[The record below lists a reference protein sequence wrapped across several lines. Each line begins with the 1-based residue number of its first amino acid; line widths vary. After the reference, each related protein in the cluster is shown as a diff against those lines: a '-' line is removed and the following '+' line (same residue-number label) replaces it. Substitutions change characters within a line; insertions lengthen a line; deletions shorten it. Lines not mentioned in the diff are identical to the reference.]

1 MDIDLQDI
9 KKFIWNNPIVAG
21 AAGSCIAAV
30 KFAAPGTGAFEK
42 GVNFVSGALAAGYL
56 SPPLCAYLKMTTPE
70 YTLGAAFVLG
80 FLSMSIAAAI
90 LGGIRETPW
99 GAILTGWF
107 SRR

>member
-1 MDIDLQDI
+1 
-9 KKFIWNNPIVAG
+9 
-21 AAGSCIAAV
+21 
-30 KFAAPGTGAFEK
+30 
-42 GVNFVSGALAAGYL
+42 
-56 SPPLCAYLKMTTPE
+56 MTTPE